1 MRMLKVLN
9 RKGMRAAEAM
19 FMIDC
24 GRASRCT
31 RGSFLFLAF
40 ENSAPPLDRLFFF

>member
-1 MRMLKVLN
+1 MRMLRVLN

-19 FMIDC
+19 FLIDC

-31 RGSFLFLAF
+31 RGMILLLTFELAPPPADRMFLF
-40 ENSAPPLDRLFFF
+40 

>member
-1 MRMLKVLN
+1 MLKVLN

-31 RGSFLFLAF
+31 RGMLFLLTF
-40 ENSAPPLDRLFFF
+40 ELSPPPTNRQFLL